1 MTGRPLPRLHA
12 ITDAGVLARADLG
25 VRAAALAAAGPALAL
40 HARDRAASTRALAG
54 VAARFVALAR
64 PAEAAVVVNG
74 RPDVAV
80 AVGAH
85 GVQLA
90 AGDLAPADA
99 RRVLPRGWIGRSV
112 HSAEEGAAART
123 EGADFL
129 MAGPVYPTPTHPG
142 HPGAGVE
149 LIRAC
154 AAIGLP
160 VIAIGGVT
168 AERVPELLA
177 AGAYGVAAIRALW
190 AGEDPARAA
199 MEILELL
206 AGSR

>member
-1 MTGRPLPRLHA
+1 VTGRPLPRLHA
-12 ITDAGVLARADLG
+12 ITDADVLARADLG

-64 PAEAAVVVNG
+64 PAEAAVVVSG
-74 RPDVAV
+74 RPDVAA
-80 AVGAH
+80 AVSAH
-85 GVQLA
+85 GVQLG

-168 AERVPELLA
+168 AERVPELVA